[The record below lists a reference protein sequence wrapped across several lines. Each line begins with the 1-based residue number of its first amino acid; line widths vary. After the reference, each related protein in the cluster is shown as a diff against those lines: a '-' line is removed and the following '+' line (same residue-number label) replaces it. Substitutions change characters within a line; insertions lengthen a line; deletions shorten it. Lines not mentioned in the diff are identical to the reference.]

1 MTITIDNLTIN
12 NNASAGTVIGV
23 LTGRDAAGNV
33 IPCNYRLTKGASGYF
48 VISDNKLVTA
58 WSLPITT
65 GYYSVRVH
73 AIGITAE
80 FGGSAPLGCF
90 SDCTSEEHTSEL
102 QSHLNLV
109 CPLLLGKQTVTS
121 ALRTLLAP

>member
-80 FGGSAPLGCF
+80 FGGSATF
-90 SDCTSEEHTSEL
+90 
-102 QSHLNLV
+102 
-109 CPLLLGKQTVTS
+109 TVTAQMPPPAPS
-121 ALRTLLAP
+121 IRVNGSTHPVLAHAAPLAITVGNRPGTP